1 MRHYNKTISGF
12 FCLGLLFFA
21 VCLLTA
27 CSKSPS
33 STPPP
38 LKAID
43 SNHGGKIVYG
53 LVDGANSQAAALAS
67 VLRSVS
73 NSCGERPQ
81 VGNVFRVRGTNS
93 DAVFFT
99 VVNHPAGNK
108 NVAGMIIAS
117 QSGPGRVEAA
127 MVSNEASRFG
137 STVNGML
144 QQLFSV
150 WRPGEAAAAPVAAP
164 EPAQS
169 AGAGSEI
176 SLPSMQRVTLRDN
189 TASVALPAGWNIDPK
204 MGGGGMIIF
213 GPRGEKLHINM
224 WVGADDPNGPH
235 MRRLRQTRIKP
246 NPQRVL
252 YPANVNLAKAYPD
265 IYQRIRATN
274 GLRPTALRVDSA
286 RMVEAPRGFR
296 CAMVSGQLNF
306 DGSGM
311 RDFIDILCATSPDQ
325 YGSYRFQVSGGV
337 LTSGASDQ
345 DRAIALAIINSFQVN
360 EQLVK
365 QRANAESA
373 PVIAAMQKN
382 YQAQQQQLM
391 ARHQKI
397 IGNYKQIGANA
408 TARYNAT
415 QAANEAQHRA
425 WRDQQNVNSGKINNF
440 SNYLLDQSIVRD
452 THDKTYS
459 TEWNRTADAMVKIN
473 PNRYEIVND
482 PNYWQ
487 GHRF

>member
-1 MRHYNKTISGF
+1 MKQNNKPVSIF
-12 FCLGLLFFA
+12 FCLICLTFA
-21 VCLLTA
+21 ALLLTA
-27 CSKSPS
+27 CSKSP
-33 STPPP
+33 TPAQTP
-38 LKAID
+38 LKTID
-43 SNHGGKIVYG
+43 APQGGKIVYG
-53 LVDGANSQAAALAS
+53 VVDGASSQAAAMAN

-81 VGNVFRVRGTNS
+81 IGRVFRVRGSNS

-99 VVNHPAGNK
+99 VINHPAGNK
-108 NVAGMIIAS
+108 RVAGMIIAS
-117 QSGPGRVEAA
+117 QSGPNRVEAA
-127 MVSNEASRFG
+127 MVSDEASRFG

-150 WRPGEAAAAPVAAP
+150 WSPGEAVAAP
-164 EPAQS
+164 AAISGPAQS
-169 AGAGSEI
+169 AGAGSPI

-189 TASVALPAGWNIDPK
+189 TASVSLPPGWSIDPK

-274 GLRPTALRVDSA
+274 GLRPADIRVASA
-286 RMVEAPRGFR
+286 RLVEAPRGFR
-296 CAMVSGQLNF
+296 CAMVSGQVNP
-306 DGSGM
+306 DGRGM

-325 YGSYRFQVSGGV
+325 YGSYRFQVSGAV

-345 DRAIALAIINSFQVN
+345 DRATAMAIINSFQVN

-365 QRANAESA
+365 QRAHAEAA

-391 ARHQKI
+391 ARHKQI
-397 IGNYKQIGANA
+397 IGNIKQIGANA